1 MPFPNK
7 KIELGD
13 KLSESIRSFSTITDT
28 EIIIGI
34 CRKNIPGWKE
44 INESYIEVKQIFS
57 GLTNQLFVV
66 SIVNESMSLSLKH
79 PRILFRIYGK
89 HVGKFYDSKV
99 ELDVFRYLSN
109 INIAPNIIADFPE
122 GRIEEFIDGEPLTT
136 KQLQLTHICVEVAK
150 NMGSLHII
158 NSKRADFPSR
168 FDKEPI
174 LFKRIYLWR
183 EEAKI
188 QVSKNNFQIDK
199 ELYSK
204 ILQEIDQLEELI
216 MGGEKFSIERA
227 LELKLYSPA
236 FSLVFAHNDL
246 QENNLLQ
253 TQNNIRMIDYEY
265 SAINFAGADIANYF
279 CEYIYDYC
287 SDKQPYFKFKY
298 EDYPCEELR
307 KLFISVYLSQTLQ
320 EQVMPSQQIVH
331 IMTKAVEVFTLI
343 SHITW
348 GLWSIARTPGYQPN
362 SVEFDFTEY
371 ANTRFMHYLQ
381 KKKELID
388 QGILP
393 LNSWLFNL

>member
-7 KIELGD
+7 KIQLGD
-13 KLSESIRSFSTITDT
+13 ELAESIRSFSTITDT
-28 EIIIGI
+28 GIIIDI
-34 CRKNIPGWKE
+34 CRKNIPGWRDV
-44 INESYIEVKQIFS
+44 NDSCIEVKQIFS

-66 SIVNESMSLSLKH
+66 SIISECLSQSLKH

-109 INIAPNIIADFPE
+109 INIAPNMIADFPE

-136 KQLQLTHICVEVAK
+136 SQLQLTHICADVAK

-168 FDKEPI
+168 FDKEPV
-174 LFKRIYLWR
+174 LFKRIYFWR

-188 QVSKNNFQIDK
+188 QMSKNNFKIDK
-199 ELYSK
+199 DLYSN
-204 ILQEIDQLEELI
+204 ILEEINYLEELI
-216 MGGEKFSIERA
+216 MCGENFSMERA
-227 LELKLYSPA
+227 IKLKSYSPA

-279 CEYIYDYC
+279 CEYMYDYC
-287 SDKQPYFKFKY
+287 SDKHPYFKYKY

-320 EQVMPSQQIVH
+320 EQILPTHRIVH
-331 IMTKAVEVFTLI
+331 IMARVVEAFTLI

-371 ANTRFMHYLQ
+371 ASVRFTHYFQ
-381 KKKELID
+381 KKNELID
-388 QGILP
+388 EGILP
-393 LNSWLFNL
+393 LSNWLLNL

>member
-7 KIELGD
+7 KIQPGDELE
-13 KLSESIRSFSTITDT
+13 ESIRSFSTITDT
-28 EIIIGI
+28 EIIIDI
-34 CRKNIPGWKE
+34 CRKNIPGWKG
-44 INESYIEVKQIFS
+44 INDACIEVKQILS

-66 SIVNESMSLSLKH
+66 SILSECLSQSLKH

-136 KQLQLTHICVEVAK
+136 SQLQLPHICVEVAK

-168 FDKEPI
+168 FDKEPV

-183 EEAKI
+183 EEAKV
-188 QVSKNNFQIDK
+188 QMSRNNFQIDK
-199 ELYSK
+199 DLYSK
-204 ILQEIDQLEELI
+204 ILEEIDHLEELV
-216 MGGEKFSIERA
+216 MCGGRFSMERA
-227 LELKLYSPA
+227 LELESRSPA

-265 SAINFAGADIANYF
+265 SAVNFAGADIANHF
-279 CEYIYDYC
+279 CEHMYDYC
-287 SDKQPYFKFKY
+287 SDEHPYFKFRC

-307 KLFISVYLSQTLQ
+307 KLFVSVYLSQTLQ
-320 EQVMPSQQIVH
+320 KQVLPTHEIVH
-331 IMTKAVEVFTLI
+331 TMTRAVEVFTLI

-362 SVEFDFTEY
+362 SVEFDFTRY
-371 ANTRFMHYLQ
+371 ASVRFAHYLQ
-381 KKKELID
+381 KKQELVD
-388 QGILP
+388 LGILP
-393 LNSWLFNL
+393 LDKWLFDP